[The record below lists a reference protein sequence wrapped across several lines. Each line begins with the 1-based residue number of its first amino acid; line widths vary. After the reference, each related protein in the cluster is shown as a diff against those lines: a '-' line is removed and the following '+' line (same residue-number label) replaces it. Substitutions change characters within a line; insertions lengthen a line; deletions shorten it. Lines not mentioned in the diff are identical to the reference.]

1 MKRQHL
7 TVAVTATHQLAGDE
21 LCCLVCIVNPVM
33 NLKTIAILLAA
44 ISEAFAFNATK
55 VLDRKKRFLLFPP
68 GANIL
73 LTSSFGKGLVFRG
86 PAGYVAI
93 GELDLYYPLPD
104 YKYHASALKLGKIAM
119 YPPEPK
125 KPAPPPPPP
134 PPPKPSPPEH
144 DHHDGGELTPAEVEQ
159 YLEDHPETYVPPG
172 WGKDRADWNANTLQY
187 NTNYWAAPVRTDQPY
202 QYRTNTLDRYLG
214 SAGPENPGSGYYG
227 WSETPYDRHRRS
239 VLERALDS
247 EQEDDHERSKWLSG
261 EAFNISHVN
270 DWEHFHHYR
279 DRRALFN
286 HLEESIGSITGFHM
300 KECILR
306 SICEAKN
313 MLPPPGRSMTMDIFR
328 LLFSFPLNEALSD
341 DYSNAMRDD
350 TLDCRAR
357 YASGCP
363 ISLLDLVLFGKFET

>member
-1 MKRQHL
+1 
-7 TVAVTATHQLAGDE
+7 
-21 LCCLVCIVNPVM
+21 M
-33 NLKTIAILLAA
+33 NLKTIIVLLTVTGGV
-44 ISEAFAFNATK
+44 FAFNATDHGESK
-55 VLDRKKRFLLFPP
+55 VLTRKKRFLLFPP

-86 PAGYVAI
+86 PAGYVVV

-125 KPAPPPPPP
+125 KPPPPPPP
-134 PPPKPSPPEH
+134 PTAAPPPPEH
-144 DHHDGGELTPAEVEQ
+144 HHHDGGELTPAEVEQ
-159 YLEDHPETYVPPG
+159 YLKDHPETYVPPG
-172 WGKDRADWNANTLQY
+172 WGKERADWNANSLQY
-187 NTNYWAAPVRTDQPY
+187 NTDYWAPPVRTDQQY

-214 SAGPENPGSGYYG
+214 SSGDGYSSGYYG
-227 WSETPYDRHRRS
+227 WTERPYARYRRS
-239 VLERALDS
+239 VLEQALDN
-247 EQEDDHERSKWLSG
+247 EQQEDHERSKWLSG

-328 LLFSFPLNEALSD
+328 LLFSFPINEALTD

-350 TLDCRAR
+350 NLDCRGR
-357 YASGCP
+357 YGSGCP